1 MPFFNDIHVFFTL
14 PTCPTFPPGPPEQ
27 QQINLAL
34 LKYTMQLNIQLLWYC
49 VGGDVTDLAAIQT
62 GLTTVR
68 VTWTAPPGPPAM
80 YQIMV
85 DAPDVDFDT
94 TATESPY
101 FLITSELGV
110 HSIQVLYTS
119 QHFPNEQAM
128 PVEVTV
134 EGKGEGY
141 RTVLNVMALRT

>member
-1 MPFFNDIHVFFTL
+1 MATTL
-14 PTCPTFPPGPPEQ
+14 KKGSPLYAFCLYDCT
-27 QQINLAL
+27 
-34 LKYTMQLNIQLLWYC
+34 YC
-49 VGGDVTDLAAIQT
+49 AGGTITDLTAVQAT
-62 GLTTVR
+62 LNTVR

-85 DAPDVDFDT
+85 DAPDADFDVT
-94 TATESPY
+94 TTGSPY
-101 FLITSELGV
+101 SLTTSELGV

-134 EGKGEGY
+134 EGEGESTQCHAY
-141 RTVLNVMALRT
+141 

>member
-1 MPFFNDIHVFFTL
+1 MQT
-14 PTCPTFPPGPPEQ
+14 
-27 QQINLAL
+27 AL
-34 LKYTMQLNIQLLWYC
+34 N
-49 VGGDVTDLAAIQT
+49 
-62 GLTTVR
+62 TVR

-85 DAPDVDFDT
+85 DAPDVDFDV
-94 TATESPY
+94 TATDSPY
-101 FLITSELGV
+101 SLTTSELGV

-134 EGKGEGY
+134 EGEGE
-141 RTVLNVMALRT
+141 TINHILNVMVHCKNKWVTITHIFGSNWLQLR

>member
-1 MPFFNDIHVFFTL
+1 M
-14 PTCPTFPPGPPEQ
+14 
-27 QQINLAL
+27 
-34 LKYTMQLNIQLLWYC
+34 YC
-49 VGGDVTDLAAIQT
+49 AGGTITDLTAVQAT
-62 GLTTVR
+62 LNTVR

-85 DAPDVDFDT
+85 DAPDVDSDT

-101 FLITSELGV
+101 SLITSELGV

-119 QHFPNEQAM
+119 QHFPNQQAM

-134 EGKGEGY
+134 EGEGESTQCHAY
-141 RTVLNVMALRT
+141 